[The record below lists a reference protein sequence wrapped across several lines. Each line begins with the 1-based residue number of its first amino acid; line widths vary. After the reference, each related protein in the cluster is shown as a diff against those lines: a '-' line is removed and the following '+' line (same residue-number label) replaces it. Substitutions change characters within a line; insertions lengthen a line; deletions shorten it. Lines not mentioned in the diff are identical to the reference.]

1 MVDKAIHHL
10 SWRPVLMILGLAA
23 ALVFGI
29 LVLAG
34 GDWLP
39 GTIIVAASVV
49 GLAGQAQVIRR
60 SRRAA

>member
-1 MVDKAIHHL
+1 MLIV
-10 SWRPVLMILGLAA
+10 GLAA

-39 GTIIVAASVV
+39 GTIIVVAALA
-49 GLAGQAQVIRR
+49 GLAGQVQLLSKLRDVHAHGDGPVRR
-60 SRRAA
+60 